1 MRARE
6 IGSRMWAILGAIALV
21 GCEGNVTLDLETT
34 AAADPSIA
42 QVLVALEGVEIRG
55 DGGTETLRFDDPVP
69 IDLVQLNGGNL
80 LRLFTE
86 EELSD
91 GRYTGVRLM
100 FAPDD
105 DEDFAVVLANG
116 DDFPLTVV
124 GDAFSDVVFEVDK
137 DDSTR
142 ESIVLTL
149 DLRQSLRFDDAAD
162 RYTLTPAIR
171 AVRTEDAGRIAG
183 NVTASCPA
191 GTSLA
196 EGGAVYLF
204 AGEDVVPDDRDDQG
218 AEPYLTVPVI
228 GAIGVPGYSFEF
240 VPAGR
245 YTLAL
250 TCEGHEDDPATD
262 DSIRFRD
269 TANVRVQP
277 ERTATHDWR

>member
-1 MRARE
+1 
-6 IGSRMWAILGAIALV
+6 
-21 GCEGNVTLDLETT
+21 
-34 AAADPSIA
+34 
-42 QVLVALEGVEIRG
+42 
-55 DGGTETLRFDDPVP
+55 
-69 IDLVQLNGGNL
+69 
-80 LRLFTE
+80 
-86 EELSD
+86 
-91 GRYTGVRLM
+91 
-100 FAPDD
+100 
-105 DEDFAVVLANG
+105 
-116 DDFPLTVV
+116 
-124 GDAFSDVVFEVDK
+124 
-137 DDSTR
+137 
-142 ESIVLTL
+142 VLTL